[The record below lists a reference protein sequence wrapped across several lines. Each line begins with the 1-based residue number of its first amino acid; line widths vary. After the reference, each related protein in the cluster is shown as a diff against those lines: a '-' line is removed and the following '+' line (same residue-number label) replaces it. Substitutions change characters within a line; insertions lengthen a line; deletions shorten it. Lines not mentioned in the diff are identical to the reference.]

1 MLFKPNITLVNS
13 VNGVSEGQQQGLE
26 VMEGYN
32 FTISCSIRPQYPG
45 GYFHLTFTGPNTT
58 HTYIQPAVNHSHT
71 LLFPEVDLTESNTTF
86 NHSESNTTF
95 NFTESYGTLNHTDS
109 NTTNNPTESYTT
121 NNPTSSYTTHQQYEE
136 RVEAD
141 GLLGETEH
149 QQHEEVD
156 LQGDAEAAGSGR
168 GPPKDEVDPTDLTE
182 SNTTLN
188 FTESNT
194 TLNFTESNGTFN
206 PTESNGTFNLTEFN
220 TTRDHAQPDVN
231 RSENF
236 LFANFRFPA
245 ANHSHQG
252 NYSCT
257 YHLYVFN
264 HNFSSKS
271 EVLSLTV
278 KGVCFSNHDMKLCC
292 FLHNINYSCCSYL

>member
-1 MLFKPNITLVNS
+1 MKLLICHSICLLTDMLFKPNITLVNS
-13 VNGVSEGQQQGLE
+13 INRVSEGQQQGLE

-71 LLFPEVDLTESNTTF
+71 LLFPEADLTESNTTF
-86 NHSESNTTF
+86 NHSESNTT
-95 NFTESYGTLNHTDS
+95 NNQTESY
-109 NTTNNPTESYTT
+109 TTQNPTESYTT
-121 NNPTSSYTTHQQYEE
+121 NNSTESYTTNDSTSSYTTHQQNEE
-136 RVEAD
+136 MVLPD
-141 GLLGETEH
+141 GLRGETER

-168 GPPKDEVDPTDLTE
+168 GPPGDEVDLTDLTE
-182 SNTTLN
+182 SNITIN

-194 TLNFTESNGTFN
+194 SLNLTESNGTFD
-206 PTESNGTFNLTEFN
+206 PTESNGSFNLTESN
-220 TTRDHAQPDVN
+220 TTQDQAQPAVN

-271 EVLSLTV
+271 EDLSLTV
-278 KGVCFSNHDMKLCC
+278 TGV
-292 FLHNINYSCCSYL
+292 